1 VKNIAAR
8 ERRTD
13 GSHGDGFAHESRAL
27 GSEVSR
33 PRVSAVLRTATT
45 D

>member
-33 PRVSAVLRTATT
+33 PRVPAG
-45 D
+45 